1 MEIWEDLKKNKESG
15 ARRLVDEYGNRL
27 LGAALALCENSQD
40 AEDLVFRTLEQAVKK
55 IHQFN
60 PEYSFFNWLYTIL
73 RNFRKMDL
81 RKKHLIVPFG
91 STEDLPETPEL
102 SISEELLSESSDDTI
117 EEAIR
122 SLSEPLRE
130 VIVLRYYYDKTL
142 AEIAIMLNIPDGT
155 VKSRLYNA
163 HNALYK
169 SLTLKRN
176 SRHE

>member
-1 MEIWEDLKKNKESG
+1 MEIWEELKKNKDSG
-15 ARRLVDEYGNRL
+15 ARKLVDEYGNRL

-40 AEDLVFRTLEQAVKK
+40 AEDLVFRTLEQAIKK

-60 PEYSFFNWLYTIL
+60 PEYSFLNWLYTIL

-91 STEDLPETPEL
+91 SSEDLPEVPSF
-102 SISEELLSESSDDTI
+102 SISEELLNESSDDMM
-117 EEAIR
+117 EKALR

-142 AEIAIMLNIPDGT
+142 AEIAVMLNIPEGT

-163 HNALYK
+163 HNALYRF
-169 SLTLKRN
+169 LTLKRN